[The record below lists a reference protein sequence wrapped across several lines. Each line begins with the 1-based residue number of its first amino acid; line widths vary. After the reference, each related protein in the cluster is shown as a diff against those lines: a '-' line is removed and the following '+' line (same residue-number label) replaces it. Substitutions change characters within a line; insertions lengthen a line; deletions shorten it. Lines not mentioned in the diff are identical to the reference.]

1 MLWKL
6 SRFFH
11 SFSEMSKN
19 ALCKHFANTMPRIVE
34 EKIWPIEKLI
44 FFYVFGRSSRGDL
57 IQQINR
63 TEAQVKVLE
72 MTCMSALLCELY
84 VVGSNETAQVCA
96 VKYMYE
102 YEQCWNVKMQFAAGK
117 FA

>member
-1 MLWKL
+1 M
-6 SRFFH
+6 
-11 SFSEMSKN
+11 
-19 ALCKHFANTMPRIVE
+19 
-34 EKIWPIEKLI
+34 
-44 FFYVFGRSSRGDL
+44 
-57 IQQINR
+57 
-63 TEAQVKVLE
+63 LE

-96 VKYMYE
+96 VKYVYE